1 MINRLSCILV
11 IFCFLLNSLSSV
23 AQDLNYES
31 SQTGNPLIPG
41 YFADPSIV
49 QMDGKFYIYAT
60 TVSDYFEPV
69 VWASEDL
76 KNWEVHHLGITS
88 EHRFWAPSMLK
99 GDDGKYYLYHSSGFD
114 FKCHLYIGE
123 TPIGPFKKFGKVEEG
138 FDMQIFKDPNN
149 NKVYGIS
156 SNPQSRPRL
165 VEFNSDSRSEGYLK
179 KVVREIGEVKG
190 TFFDYTEGSMLL
202 YRDGWYYMFYSGG
215 KCGDVTYNI
224 RVARS
229 RNVEGPYED
238 APNNPILKWDPLKE
252 IYGPGH
258 NSVLE
263 LNGEYFI
270 FYHRQE
276 KWAAPT
282 CQQRQVCADK
292 MVFNEEGWIERIE
305 PTHSGVDF
313 SAYPNQKENRLKN
326 LAFQKPVT
334 ASGNQNE
341 HEPSDA
347 IDENYGTYWDGGGR
361 GNITLDLGAIYT
373 VEQIRPFFVYYD
385 YFNLFKIE
393 YSNDNINWNMYADRT
408 STAQKAWLS
417 IPEKTVKARYIKL
430 SVVRGEGPA
439 AALFE
444 LEVWG
449 R

>member
-1 MINRLSCILV
+1 MFKNLSPFI
-11 IFCFLLNSLSSV
+11 ICFLLCSFLFSA

-31 SQTGNPLIPG
+31 ANTGNPIIPG

-49 QMDGKFYIYAT
+49 RMDGKFYIYAT

-69 VWASEDL
+69 VWVSGDL
-76 KNWEVHHLGITS
+76 QNWEVHHLGITR

-123 TPIGPFKKFGKVEEG
+123 TPTGPFKKFGKVEEG
-138 FDMQIFKDPNN
+138 FDLQIFKDPNN

-165 VEFNSDSRSEGYLK
+165 VEFDSDPASQGYLK

-202 YRDGWYYMFYSGG
+202 YRNGWYYMLYSGG

-229 RNVEGPYED
+229 RTVEGPYED
-238 APNNPILKWDPLKE
+238 APNNPILKWNPQKE
-252 IYGPGH
+252 VYGPGH

-263 LNGEYFI
+263 LNGEYFM

-282 CQQRQVCADK
+282 CVQRQVCADR
-292 MVFNEEGWIERIE
+292 MVFNEEGWIEQIE
-305 PTHSGVDF
+305 PTNEGVDF
-313 SAYPNQKENRLKN
+313 SAFINQKENGLRN

-334 ASGNQNE
+334 SSGNQKD
-341 HEPSDA
+341 HEPADA
-347 IDENYGTYWDGGGR
+347 VDGNYGTYWLGGGS
-361 GNITLDLGAIYT
+361 GNITVDLGAVYT
-373 VEQIRPFFVYYD
+373 IEKVRPFFLYYD
-385 YFNLFKIE
+385 YFSLYKVE
-393 YSNDNINWNMYADRT
+393 YSSDNINWKIYADRT
-408 STAQKAWLS
+408 SMAEKSWKPIPSTTA
-417 IPEKTVKARYIKL
+417 IARYIKL
-430 SVVRGEGPA
+430 TVLRGEGPA

-444 LEVWG
+444 LEVLG